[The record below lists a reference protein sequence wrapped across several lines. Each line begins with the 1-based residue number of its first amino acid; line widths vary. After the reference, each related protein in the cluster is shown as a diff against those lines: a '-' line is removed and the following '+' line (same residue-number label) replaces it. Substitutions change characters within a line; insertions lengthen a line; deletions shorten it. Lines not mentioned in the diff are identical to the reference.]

1 MDVMKVGPG
10 VSWCEGK
17 KDAGDRRGQ
26 INADDWPRSPL
37 KETAEKRKKPTCIC
51 LKANLPPVSFR
62 KRHGIELTLRP
73 PPCVTTHTTAKAA
86 PRL

>member
-17 KDAGDRRGQ
+17 KDAGDRSGQ

-37 KETAEKRKKPTCIC
+37 KETVKRQRRGRSQP
-51 LKANLPPVSFR
+51 AF
-62 KRHGIELTLRP
+62 
-73 PPCVTTHTTAKAA
+73 A
-86 PRL
+86 